1 MAHLKVMAA
10 VQPFISGAISKTVN
24 MPGSATADDIKS
36 AYVEAWKLGL
46 KCVAVYR
53 DGSKWSQPLNTSSN
67 AGVPEMT
74 ELKALEEKV
83 AKLEAELKQI
93 PNGGPHR
100 ERLGDTREA
109 VTHKFNVGGQEGYI
123 TVGLYDDGRPGEL
136 FIQMAKEGST
146 MGGLMDTIG
155 TLTSISLQYG
165 VPLMTLVEKFS
176 HQRFEPHG
184 YTSNPKIRSASSII
198 DYIFRWLETEFPKEG
213 KRDRV
218 FDVAGHSVQQPRP
231 VTIQPEAV
239 LTGKTTPRPIKM
251 VSAVECVAA
260 QVYKFLAPVPPALT
274 VEPASDVHS

>member
-1 MAHLKVMAA
+1 
-10 VQPFISGAISKTVN
+10 
-24 MPGSATADDIKS
+24 
-36 AYVEAWKLGL
+36 
-46 KCVAVYR
+46 
-53 DGSKWSQPLNTSSN
+53 
-67 AGVPEMT
+67 
-74 ELKALEEKV
+74 
-83 AKLEAELKQI
+83 
-93 PNGGPHR
+93 
-100 ERLGDTREA
+100 LGDTREA

-213 KRDRV
+213 KGDRV
-218 FDVAGHSVQQPRP
+218 FDVAGQKTTPS
-231 VTIQPEAV
+231 TT
-239 LTGKTTPRPIKM
+239 TGKTNTPGYKNGQCCGVCGSSSVQ
-251 VSAVECVAA
+251 VSGTCATCTNCGTS
-260 QVYKFLAPVPPALT
+260 LGC
-274 VEPASDVHS
+274 S